1 MPENSLIRSLP
12 SPVSLLHIISTAKKV
27 GSTSF
32 HTPFCDISEN
42 VMNSY
47 PADSDLSQVNKG
59 NIRKRYE
66 KLHVK
71 IKNNDTIFIAK
82 FEWILHTVLMFP
94 LLTLDK

>member
-1 MPENSLIRSLP
+1 MLWTLTKLTVTCPK
-12 SPVSLLHIISTAKKV
+12 STKETLEK
-27 GSTSF
+27 T
-32 HTPFCDISEN
+32 
-42 VMNSY
+42 
-47 PADSDLSQVNKG
+47 
-59 NIRKRYE
+59 YE